1 MRVYDIIY
9 KKRNKEKLT
18 REEINFVVD
27 GISDDSI
34 PDYQLAAFLMASF
47 LQGLDAEETSW
58 LTEAMMNSGD
68 ILDLSDISPVTVDK
82 HSTGGVGDKISL
94 ILAPAV
100 AAGGGIVPMMSGRG
114 LGHTGGTLDKLEA
127 IPGYRIGLSEAEFRD
142 ALRTVGAAIIGQT
155 GRLAPADKKL
165 YALRDVTATVDS
177 ISLITGSIMSKKFAA
192 GPASIVMDVK
202 WGSGAFMKTV
212 QEARQLARTLTSV
225 GKHMGR
231 HVSAF
236 ITDMNQPLGVC
247 VGNALETR
255 EAIACLQG
263 EGPDDV
269 NRITRALAGEMLHF
283 AKAVPNFEAGCQL
296 YDKVISNGSA
306 FEKFREMVA
315 FQGGDLS
322 VIDNPEKLP
331 AAPEKIEIKAAESG
345 YISAMDSVKIGIAG
359 IQLGGGREKSDDK
372 LDYSVGF
379 EVLAKI
385 GSKVSAGDTIAVMH
399 AGPGSRKEQ
408 ALQTYLEAISC
419 SSEPV
424 TAPELIVEKIS

>member
-18 REEINFVVD
+18 REEIRFVVN

-34 PDYQLAAFLMASF
+34 PDYQLSAFLMAAF

-58 LTEAMMNSGD
+58 LTEEMMRSGD
-68 ILDLSDISPVTVDK
+68 MLDLSDISPVTVDK
-82 HSTGGVGDKISL
+82 HSTGGVGDKVSL
-94 ILAPAV
+94 VLAPAV

-127 IPGYRIGLSEAEFRD
+127 IPGYRIGLSETEFRD
-142 ALRTVGAAIIGQT
+142 ALRKVGAAIIGQT
-155 GRLAPADKKL
+155 GKLAPADKKL
-165 YALRDVTATVDS
+165 YSLRDVTATVDS
-177 ISLITGSIMSKKFAA
+177 IPLITGSIMSKKFAA

-212 QEARQLARTLTSV
+212 KDARQLARTLTSV
-225 GKHMGR
+225 GKHMNR

-236 ITDMNQPLGVC
+236 ITDMNQPLGVT
-247 VGNALETR
+247 VGNALETK
-255 EAIACLQG
+255 EAIACLRG
-263 EGPDDV
+263 EGPEDV

-283 AKAVPNFEAGCQL
+283 AKAATNFEDGCRL
-296 YDKVISNGSA
+296 YDKVIRDGSA
-306 FEKFREMVA
+306 FEKFKEMVA
-315 FQGGDLS
+315 FQGGDTS
-322 VIDNPEKLP
+322 VIDNPDKLP
-331 AAPEKIEIKAAESG
+331 QAPEKIELKAAQDG
-345 YISAMDSVKIGIAG
+345 YIAAMDSVKIGIAG

-385 GSKVSAGDTIAVMH
+385 GDKVSKGDTIAVMH
-399 AGPGSRKEQ
+399 AAECSRKEQ
-408 ALQTYLEAISC
+408 AQQTYLDAVSYD
-419 SSEPV
+419 SAPV
-424 TAPELIVEKIS
+424 DCPELIVEKIS